1 VFALE
6 PGDLYYAEG
15 AFEFLEEPGEWYLDR
30 TAGRLYYLPRAGEKL
45 DDTAAI
51 APVLAQVVRLE
62 GRPEAGE
69 FVDDVEFRG
78 LTFAH
83 TEWCFPESGNDVK
96 VVIWPE
102 PRPDVGGFG
111 QAAVGV
117 PGAVWGEGVRR
128 CVFERCAF
136 GPLGNYGL
144 ELGRGCQENRI
155 IRCSFTNLGAG
166 AIKLGETAIRDRPA
180 EQSRANTVEGC
191 RISDGG
197 KMFHSAVGVWIG
209 QSSDNII
216 RHNDIGDLFYTGISI
231 GWTWGYGKS
240 LAGGNRVE
248 LNEVHHIGV
257 KSDGDGPILSDMGGI
272 YTLGKQ
278 PGTVILNNRWHDI
291 AGLRYGGW
299 GIYFDEG
306 SSGIVAASNVVWRTT
321 HGGFHQHYGE
331 TNIVF
336 NNIFAFGRDAQLQRT
351 RAEPHTSF
359 SFETNI
365 VYFDSGNLLA
375 GDWSGGQFEM
385 DGNVYFDAR
394 AGAGPNTL
402 RFGSDTLDQWR
413 ARGHDQN
420 SIVADPLLVVT
431 RENYVQLQ
439 TNSPAFKM
447 GFHPID
453 TSQAGR

>member
-1 VFALE
+1 
-6 PGDLYYAEG
+6 
-15 AFEFLEEPGEWYLDR
+15 
-30 TAGRLYYLPRAGEKL
+30 
-45 DDTAAI
+45 
-51 APVLAQVVRLE
+51 
-62 GRPEAGE
+62 
-69 FVDDVEFRG
+69 
-78 LTFAH
+78 
-83 TEWCFPESGNDVK
+83 
-96 VVIWPE
+96 
-102 PRPDVGGFG
+102 
-111 QAAVGV
+111 
-117 PGAVWGEGVRR
+117 
-128 CVFERCAF
+128 
-136 GPLGNYGL
+136 
-144 ELGRGCQENRI
+144 
-155 IRCSFTNLGAG
+155 
-166 AIKLGETAIRDRPA
+166 
-180 EQSRANTVEGC
+180 
-191 RISDGG
+191 
-197 KMFHSAVGVWIG
+197 MFHSAVGVWIG